1 MKCNLTAWDFAKIK
15 LPFYFYYL
23 NWKKNYGNKMLQNG
37 VLNSVCKNEKLLEY
51 KIEYK
56 KWDKGFTLCKK
67 ETF

>member
-1 MKCNLTAWDFAKIK
+1 
-15 LPFYFYYL
+15 
-23 NWKKNYGNKMLQNG
+23 MLQNG
-37 VLNSVCKNEKLLEY
+37 VLNSVCENEKLLEY